1 MSKYAVRLAT
11 MQQVRDHYDS
21 VKPIRGTTT
30 RPMGFRGRKWEEIR
44 KVDDNTFHVGM
55 NMWGVTDFVPLV
67 IWREVGG
74 WTEVTISNGLGEGAH
89 MSVYAFLDAFLP
101 LGMRLI
107 VKNGKQFIHR
117 EADNNEGTGDYLP
130 KGTYD
135 SATSEVV
142 AKPITYSR
150 PTATC
155 KSWVLTSKPYTLP
168 RKLVDK
174 ERKAEYKQGISEFV
188 EWAWTMVPIIGNEYR
203 KTWNETAI
211 RRRSVSMYAEGGT
224 GFMRLLV
231 DSTNEARFDILCEF
245 IQEAN
250 DNAHGYWDRDARRHV
265 RVNPISDP
273 KKFRAKLN
281 SFINKYG
288 EFTNITI
295 KH

>member
-1 MSKYAVRLAT
+1 MAKYAVRLAT
-11 MQQVRDHYDS
+11 IQQVRDHYDS

-44 KVDDNTFHVGM
+44 KVDDNTFHIGM
-55 NMWGVTDFVPLV
+55 TEWGSQGFQPIVT
-67 IWREVGG
+67 WQEVGSK
-74 WTEVTISNGLGEGAH
+74 TEVTITNGCGEHAH
-89 MSVYAFLDAFLP
+89 MSVYAFLDYFLP

-107 VKNGKQFIHR
+107 VKSGKQFIQR
-117 EADNNEGTGDYLP
+117 EADSYDSTGDYLP

-135 SATSEVV
+135 RETSEVV

-188 EWAWTMVPIIGNEYR
+188 EWAWTMVPIIGDEYR

>member
-55 NMWGVTDFVPLV
+55 NMWGVTNFVPLV

-74 WTEVTISNGLGEGAH
+74 KTEVTISNGLGEGAH
-89 MSVYAFLDAFLP
+89 MSVYGFLDAFLP

-107 VKNGKQFIHR
+107 VKNGKQFVQR
-117 EADNNEGTGDYLP
+117 ESYGFLNEGTGDYLP

-135 SATSEVV
+135 RATSKEV

-155 KSWVLTSKPYTLP
+155 KPWVLTSKPYTLP
-168 RKLVDK
+168 RKVVDK
-174 ERKAEYKQGISEFV
+174 ERKAQYKQGISEFV
-188 EWAWTMVPIIGNEYR
+188 EWAWTMVPIIGGGYR
-203 KTWNETAI
+203 TTWGNHYERI
-211 RRRSVSMYAEGGT
+211 RGFTEQGGT
-224 GFMRLLV
+224 GFMQILV
-231 DSTNEARFDILCEF
+231 DPSNEQRLDILCAF
-245 IQEAN
+245 VQEAH
-250 DNAHGYWDRDARRHV
+250 DNAPAHWDRNLRRH
-265 RVNPISDP
+265 ISKDPLVDP

-281 SFINKYG
+281 AYINKNG
-288 EFTNITI
+288 HFTHTA
-295 KH
+295 K